1 MAPFLIDEYPPN
13 AAPGAG
19 TGGGCFT
26 CGAPRRTSGTA
37 VRHPGGEL
45 LVDLGVNTDIVED
58 AAGMHGAKRPILCEQ
73 CVIEIGGLVGM
84 LPPHRTDRLL
94 ADNYAQIQRMM
105 VLEDIAEQY
114 RALKETLA
122 RVKVDS

>member
-1 MAPFLIDEYPPN
+1 MAPFLIDEYPVN

-37 VRHPGGEL
+37 VRHDGGEL
-45 LVDLGVNTDIVED
+45 LVDLGVNTDVIED

-73 CVIEIGGLVGM
+73 CIIEIGALVGM
-84 LPPHRTDRLL
+84 LPPERTDRLL
-94 ADNYAQIQRMM
+94 SDNMMQIDRLMR
-105 VLEDIAEQY
+105 LEDIAEEY

-122 RVKVDS
+122 KVRVA